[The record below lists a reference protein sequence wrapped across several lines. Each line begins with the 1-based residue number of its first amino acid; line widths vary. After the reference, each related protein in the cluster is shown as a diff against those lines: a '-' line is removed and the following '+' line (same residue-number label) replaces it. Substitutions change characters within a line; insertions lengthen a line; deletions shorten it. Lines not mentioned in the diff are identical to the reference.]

1 MTWFASP
8 KSAKPAERPRPQPG
22 QPLVHVEDLTVRFVS
37 RDATTHAVNGVSFT
51 LMPGEVLAII
61 GESGSGKSVSMRA
74 LMRLLPEGK
83 TRIEGKMEVVG
94 QDVLAM
100 SRAALTRM
108 RGRDVSMIFQ
118 EPMTALDPVYTVGDQ
133 IAETV
138 MKHEGVSREA
148 GVARAL
154 ELLEFVRV
162 PSAQRRLKAYPFE
175 LSGGLRQRAMIAMAL
190 SCRPSLLLAD
200 EPTTALDATV
210 QIQVLILLRKLQRE
224 MGMGVIFVTHDLGVA
239 AQIAD
244 RVAVMYA
251 GRIVEMGTVR
261 EVLMNPQHPYT
272 QGMLASTVHGQD
284 RDRDIEA
291 IPGSPPDMRRLSPG
305 CSFAPRCQRVVE
317 ACRLQQPPE
326 VVPSPG
332 RLVRCVHALGEDTSA
347 APDRAFA

>member
-1 MTWFASP
+1 MSFFTGSDRPALDP
-8 KSAKPAERPRPQPG
+8 AKPLVKAEN
-22 QPLVHVEDLTVRFVS
+22 LEVRFVS
-37 RDATTHAVNGVSFT
+37 REATVHAVNGVDFT
-51 LMPGEVLAII
+51 LMPGEVLSII
-61 GESGSGKSVSMRA
+61 GESGSGKSVTMRA
-74 LMRLLPEGK
+74 IMRLLPERK
-83 TRIEGKMEVVG
+83 TRITGTLEVAG
-94 QDVLAM
+94 RSVLSM
-100 SRAALTRM
+100 SRKELTDM

-118 EPMTALDPVYTVGDQ
+118 EPMTALDPVYTIGDQ

-138 MKHEGVSREA
+138 MTHEGVSKETA
-148 GVARAL
+148 LKRAL

-162 PSAQRRLKAYPFE
+162 PSAARRLKAYPFE

-190 SCRPSLLLAD
+190 SCKPSLLLAD

-210 QIQVLILLRKLQRE
+210 QIQVLILLRKLQQE

-244 RVAVMYA
+244 KVAVMYA
-251 GRIVEMGTVR
+251 GRIVEMGSVR

-305 CSFAPRCQRVVE
+305 CSFAPRCPKVTAECRASQPPVLAPAPGRVVRCFHAGE
-317 ACRLQQPPE
+317 PAARPA
-326 VVPSPG
+326 PS
-332 RLVRCVHALGEDTSA
+332 
-347 APDRAFA
+347 RAIA